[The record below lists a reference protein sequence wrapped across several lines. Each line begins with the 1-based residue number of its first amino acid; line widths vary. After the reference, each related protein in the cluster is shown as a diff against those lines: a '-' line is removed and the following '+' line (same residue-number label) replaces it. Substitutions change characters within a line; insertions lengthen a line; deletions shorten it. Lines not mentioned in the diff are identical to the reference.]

1 MTSEC
6 PASLGPRLVLEGDSV
21 AEDHFTALP
30 SGKRHDADRHYREA
44 EAERHDSA
52 RSVAIALIKTEQL
65 DEHKDDV
72 ADSVLLGISGRA
84 NASIT
89 EKIDQAGNSCQ
100 GCANQAAPINQSA
113 PVAKA

>member
-1 MTSEC
+1 
-6 PASLGPRLVLEGDSV
+6 
-21 AEDHFTALP
+21 
-30 SGKRHDADRHYREA
+30 
-44 EAERHDSA
+44 
-52 RSVAIALIKTEQL
+52 
-65 DEHKDDV
+65 
-72 ADSVLLGISGRA
+72 VLLGISGRA